1 MKHLPLIAT
10 LLAVAS
16 IAHADSTN
24 SEKPK
29 PAPASEAKTAE
40 EVFDRYTTAVGGRS
54 AIEKIKTRVIKSITE
69 LPTFNITAKVETF
82 AKAPDKYYTI
92 MVIDA
97 GTIERGFDG
106 KTGWSRDPF
115 GGGLR
120 ELTGLELAGLKQ
132 DSELHLPSTMKTF
145 FSKAKL
151 KGKERGSNG
160 DAYVVDI
167 PIGDKVEQAYFSADT
182 GLLTH
187 WKKEILSPQGAVPA
201 EQTFEDYREVDGVK
215 IAFTTT
221 LTSAQF
227 NYTNRLTEVKNNAEV
242 PDDKFTKPAK

>member
-1 MKHLPLIAT
+1 
-10 LLAVAS
+10 
-16 IAHADSTN
+16 
-24 SEKPK
+24 
-29 PAPASEAKTAE
+29 
-40 EVFDRYTTAVGGRS
+40 
-54 AIEKIKTRVIKSITE
+54 
-69 LPTFNITAKVETF
+69 
-82 AKAPDKYYTI
+82 
-92 MVIDA
+92 
-97 GTIERGFDG
+97 
-106 KTGWSRDPF
+106 
-115 GGGLR
+115 
-120 ELTGLELAGLKQ
+120 
-132 DSELHLPSTMKTF
+132 MKTF